1 MNQKSKFIIT
11 SAMAGIATAACA
23 LCMTQSAYASET
35 DKVTEDKPA
44 IAVTKDTSN
53 NDDMLLKTVKK
64 SDEVKKNEDAG
75 KNKDNKDV
83 VEVKNEVK
91 SDEKPVVAVKNV
103 DANRGGG
110 EKTVKNESLK
120 DRSVEANKNENAAT
134 KELKSIEKSEE
145 IHNYV
150 VSNELLNRTGDMF
163 TTGYSN
169 EDAKSDFNKNDWGA
183 RIYFKSNDNKNVL
196 CTTDRY
202 NINVNPTIPIAAPNG
217 DGIYTICAVYKVND
231 FCKTVSIGSSM
242 EIRSALDKN
251 TVMPNGDLRLQK
263 SNIFKES
270 SYDLSTDVST
280 NRIKYIKI
288 NGQSVPL
295 NINQITVSNDIKFGK
310 DASKFIFVEIAY
322 DRKKTDMNCKIKA
335 AIGPDVR
342 NEYSIELQDYQ
353 GGSAEFHYVNDM
365 QYRKQQHL
373 TVNQKLPE
381 RCVGEKY
388 IDSNGDWVLSHKPF
402 YEIKNINDLGN
413 FITPKAMFVFDEL
426 THFLSDKTNVYISN
440 KEDYNDDLSILQTN
454 RVVSK
459 TPIMPYDNT
468 VFNSDF
474 ADKNT
479 FINKT
484 IIKSKDGIKYCDM
497 PGYVYWDN
505 DIDKPNNINRE
516 FENDAESTVG
526 FGNHYLTYAYEMKDG
541 KPVKLLTRKH
551 YYVTYRAL
559 PTQLTVQYQGLA
571 GKLIDAQPYAI
582 LQNGKAIQSWKSRWL
597 SSDKKIE
604 HKSYEDMYNFVKGKR
619 YDIADYQVYDYNG
632 DAYLMPGDY
641 TIAPAIKAPD
651 GYEWVT
657 EKIDNAGNMLQTV
670 KTGEG
675 TDNVHID
682 VLGNKNV
689 DKNACQYSVRFVLRK
704 VGDKALN
711 NVATLP
717 ELPQK
722 PIEPVLNE
730 TIFGDYKNP
739 NTNFENPNFK
749 INPNASGKVDSKV
762 VFNKSFNNESKESTY
777 DIISNMPM
785 EQSVNPYPDVFT
797 DNEWKDFVKSSGDN
811 TNKHESNVIS
821 KTFYSADK
829 NKEFVELQKPDD
841 NYYYDAIK
849 GYYVTYF
856 VYSWNPEN
864 AHNGLIEKQ
873 RHQPHD
879 DHGYPIKGGPAM
891 PPEQHDSYL
900 NNLDSFQL
908 FNKEL
913 FDGKHDMNISV
924 KSTSIK
930 HGNVFVYG
938 KVMWHILN
946 NNEYTLYIP
955 VKINSDVY
963 TDVHDSYITEAPF
976 KATTKAIYHF
986 VDDFQ
991 YRHVQNVDNKS
1002 QLKRR
1007 GANEI
1012 GISDND
1018 VVNYTSGDFSN
1029 NQHYNLS
1036 ETPYHMINDCQD
1048 IDSVIAV
1055 NTFGTNEVHNLNY
1068 AYSVEPNSM
1077 TPSGVYWD
1085 DKNKQLTDPAEPSL
1099 NQLTYKNIPGYVYI
1113 DNDIDKPIVYKHSK
1127 NDSVTDPSFKYK
1139 KDRFYVGF
1147 APLHWADSFEDGY
1160 DNNIMPCDYLIVP
1173 FEKHDKDGNVTETL
1187 STKHYYVTFRKIP
1200 TRLIVQYKD
1209 PNGNLMDGKRYNLLQ
1224 DNKALLTAKNPVLTT
1239 SHWDGYYDDFDNLKA
1254 FVQSKD
1260 YDVFGKNNV
1269 YYKDGQAYLTD
1280 GDYQIQAG
1288 VDAPEG
1294 YEWVPEV
1301 KGGDKFHI
1309 DLVKSAKDPTVKV
1322 VTMML
1327 RKKPETVPH
1336 INMVVVP
1343 TPKPA
1348 PPTPVTPGP
1357 VNPAPQPTVV
1367 PVTPTPVTPQ
1377 PVTPEH
1383 HDVTPVVPPAVTP
1396 VVTVPETTVPDVVPE
1411 HTKDIPVVE
1420 NPDLAKLVNNT
1431 DTQKVE
1437 AHDVKAKPVASKAIK
1452 HAKQQLPKTGAG
1464 IVTMLAL
1471 GLQTMIA
1478 GVAMKFKKRK

>member
-23 LCMTQSAYASET
+23 VCMTQSAYASET
-35 DKVTEDKPA
+35 DKVTDDKPA
-44 IAVTKDTSN
+44 IAVTKDTN
-53 NDDMLLKTVKK
+53 VNDDMLMKSAKK
-64 SDEVKKNEDAG
+64 LDEVKNADVGKTEVKDGEKSVNNVVAKN
-75 KNKDNKDV
+75 
-83 VEVKNEVK
+83 EVKNAGVKDETK
-91 SDEKPVVAVKNV
+91 SDEKPITVVKDVNE
-103 DANRGGG
+103 NRGGD
-110 EKTVKNESLK
+110 EKTVKNENSK
-120 DRSVEANKNENAAT
+120 NKNAEVNKNENVASNES
-134 KELKSIEKSEE
+134 KLVEKSEE

-169 EDAKSDFNKNDWGA
+169 EDAKSDFNKNDRGA
-183 RIYFKSNDNKNVL
+183 RIYFKSNDNENVL

-251 TVMPNGDLRLQK
+251 IVMPNGDLRLQK

-295 NINQITVSNDIKFGK
+295 NINQITVSNDVKFGK

-335 AIGPDVR
+335 AIGPDVH

-353 GGSAEFHYVNDM
+353 GGSVEFHYVNDM

-413 FITPKAMFVFDEL
+413 FITPKAMFAFDEL
-426 THFLSDKTNVYISN
+426 AHFLSDKANAYISN
-440 KEDYNDDLSILQTN
+440 KEDYNDDLPILQTN

-516 FENDAESTVG
+516 FDNDAESTVG

-559 PTQLTVQYQGLA
+559 PTQLTVQYQGLD

-682 VLGNKNV
+682 VLSNKNI
-689 DKNACQYSVRFVLRK
+689 DKNVCQYGIRFVLRK
-704 VGDKALN
+704 IGDEVLN
-711 NVATLP
+711 NVVALP
-717 ELPQK
+717 GLPQK
-722 PIEPVLNE
+722 PVEPVLNE
-730 TIFGDYKNP
+730 TISGDYKNP
-739 NTNFENPNFK
+739 NTNFENSNSKIDPNV
-749 INPNASGKVDSKV
+749 SGKVDSKV
-762 VFNKSFNNESKESTY
+762 VFNKSFNNESKESIY
-777 DIISNMPM
+777 DIISNTSM

-797 DNEWKDFVKSSGDN
+797 DNEWKDFVKSSGN
-811 TNKHESNVIS
+811 STNKHESNVIS

-829 NKEFVELQKPDD
+829 NKKFVELQKPDD
-841 NYYYDAIK
+841 NYYYDTIN
-849 GYYVTYF
+849 GYYITYF
-856 VYSWNPEN
+856 VHSWNPEN
-864 AHNGLIEKQ
+864 VHNNLMEKQ
-873 RHQPHD
+873 RIKLQKG
-879 DHGYPIKGGPAM
+879 GYLIKGGPVM

-930 HGNVFVYG
+930 HGNVLVYG

-946 NNEYTLYIP
+946 NNKYTLYIP
-955 VKINSDVY
+955 VKINSDIY
-963 TDVHDSYITEAPF
+963 TDVHDSYITVAPF
-976 KATTKAIYHF
+976 KATAKAVYHF

-991 YRHVQNVDNKS
+991 YRHVQKVDNQS

-1007 GANEI
+1007 GANET

-1018 VVNYTSGDFSN
+1018 VVNYASDDFSN
-1029 NQHYNLS
+1029 NRHYDLS
-1036 ETPYHMINDCQD
+1036 ETPYHMIYDCKD

-1055 NTFGTNEVHNLNY
+1055 NTFGTREVHNLNY
-1068 AYSVEPNSM
+1068 AYSVEPNSI

-1085 DKNKQLTDPAEPSL
+1085 DKNKQYTDPAEPSL

-1113 DNDIDKPIVYKHSK
+1113 DNDIDKPIVYKYAK
-1127 NDSVTDPSFKYK
+1127 NDPVTDSSFKYK

-1147 APLHWADSFEDGY
+1147 APLHWTDAFEDGY
-1160 DNNIMPCDYLIVP
+1160 YNNIMPCDYLIVP
-1173 FEKHDKDGNVTETL
+1173 FEKRDKDGNVMETL

-1209 PNGNLMDGKRYNLLQ
+1209 PNGNLVDGKRYNLLQ

-1269 YYKDGQAYLTD
+1269 YYKDGQTYLTD

-1322 VTMML
+1322 VTMVL
-1327 RKKPETVPH
+1327 RKKPGTVPH
-1336 INMVVVP
+1336 ISMVVVP
-1343 TPKPA
+1343 TPKPV
-1348 PPTPVTPGP
+1348 PPTSV
-1357 VNPAPQPTVV
+1357 
-1367 PVTPTPVTPQ
+1367 TPVTPQ
-1377 PVTPEH
+1377 PITPEH
-1383 HDVTPVVPPAVTP
+1383 HDVTPVVPP
-1396 VVTVPETTVPDVVPE
+1396 VVTVPETTIPNVVPE

-1431 DTQKVE
+1431 DTQKAE
-1437 AHDVKAKPVASKAIK
+1437 AHDVKAKPVVSKAIK

-1471 GLQTMIA
+1471 GLQTMVA

>member
-1 MNQKSKFIIT
+1 MKST
-11 SAMAGIATAACA
+11 
-23 LCMTQSAYASET
+23 
-35 DKVTEDKPA
+35 
-44 IAVTKDTSN
+44 
-53 NDDMLLKTVKK
+53 
-64 SDEVKKNEDAG
+64 
-75 KNKDNKDV
+75 
-83 VEVKNEVK
+83 
-91 SDEKPVVAVKNV
+91 
-103 DANRGGG
+103 
-110 EKTVKNESLK
+110 
-120 DRSVEANKNENAAT
+120 
-134 KELKSIEKSEE
+134 EKSEE
-145 IHNYV
+145 VHNYV
-150 VSNELLNRTGDMF
+150 VSNDLLNRTGNMF

-169 EDAKSDFNKNDWGA
+169 EDAKSDFDKNGKSA
-183 RIYFKSNDNKNVL
+183 RIYFKSDDNKNIL
-196 CTTDRY
+196 CTTDEY
-202 NINVNPTIPIAAPNG
+202 NINVAPTVPIVAPNG
-217 DGIYTICAVYKVND
+217 DGVYTICAAYKVND

-263 SNIFKES
+263 SNIFEES
-270 SYDLSTDVST
+270 RYDLNTNVSAS
-280 NRIKYIKI
+280 RIKYIKI
-288 NGQSVPL
+288 NGQNAPL
-295 NINQITVSNDIKFGK
+295 NVNQITVANDVKFGK
-310 DASKFIFVEIAY
+310 DVSKFIFVEIAY
-322 DRKKTDMNCKIKA
+322 DRKKTDMNCEIQA
-335 AIGPDVR
+335 SVGPDVR
-342 NEYSIELQDYQ
+342 NEYSIKLQDYQ

-365 QYRKQQHL
+365 QYRNQLHL
-373 TVNQKLPE
+373 TTNQKLPE
-381 RCVGEKY
+381 RCAGEKY
-388 IDSNGDWVLSHKPF
+388 IDSNGDWILSHKPF
-402 YEIKNINDLGN
+402 YKLKNIDDLSN
-413 FITPKAMFVFDEL
+413 FVTPKAMFAFDEYA
-426 THFLSDKTNVYISN
+426 HFIGDKASTYSISDKD
-440 KEDYNDDLSILQTN
+440 DYNDSMPILQTN

-468 VFNSDF
+468 VFNNDF

-479 FINKT
+479 FVNKT
-484 IIKSKDGIKYCDM
+484 VIKSKGGSKYCDM

-516 FENDAESTVG
+516 FDNDSESTID
-526 FGNHYLTYAYEMKDG
+526 FGNHYLAYAYEMKDG
-541 KPVKLLTRKH
+541 KPVNLLTRKH

-559 PTQLTVQYQGLA
+559 PTQLTVQYQDLN
-571 GKLIDAQPYAI
+571 GKLMDAQPYAI
-582 LQNGKAIQSWKSRWL
+582 LQDGKAIQSWKSRWL

-604 HKSYEDMYNFVKGKR
+604 YKSYEDMYNFVKGKR

-657 EKIDNAGNMLQTV
+657 EKIDNAGNMLQTA

-675 TDNVHID
+675 TDNVHIG

-689 DKNACQYSVRFVLRK
+689 DKNVCQYGVRFVLRK
-704 VGDKALN
+704 IDGKALN
-711 NVATLP
+711 NVVALP

-722 PIEPVLNE
+722 PVEPVLNE
-730 TIFGDYKNP
+730 TISGDYKNP
-739 NTNFENPNFK
+739 NTNFENPDFK
-749 INPNASGKVDSKV
+749 IDPNVFGKVDSKI

-777 DIISNMPM
+777 DIISNTPM

-797 DNEWKDFVKSSGDN
+797 DNEWKDFVKSSSDN
-811 TNKHESNVIS
+811 INKNNCNVIS
-821 KTFYSADK
+821 KTFYGSNK
-829 NKEFVELQKPDD
+829 NGQFAVLQKPDD
-841 NYYYDAIK
+841 NYYYDAVK

-864 AHNGLIEKQ
+864 AHNDLIEKQ
-873 RHQPHD
+873 RHQSHT
-879 DHGYPIKGGPAM
+879 DHGYPIKGGPLA
-891 PPEQHDSYL
+891 PPEQYDSYL

-913 FDGKHDMNISV
+913 FDGKHNMNISV
-924 KSTSIK
+924 RSTDIK
-930 HGNVFVYG
+930 HGNVLVYG
-938 KVMWHILN
+938 KAIYHISN
-946 NNEYTLYIP
+946 NNEYTLHIP
-955 VKINSDVY
+955 VNIKSDTY
-963 TDVHDSYITEAPF
+963 KDVHDFYITETPF

-991 YRHVQNVDNKS
+991 YRHVQNVNNKS

-1029 NQHYNLS
+1029 HQYYNLS
-1036 ETPYHMINDCQD
+1036 ETPYHMINGCKD

-1055 NTFGTNEVHNLNY
+1055 NTFGTREVHNLNY
-1068 AYSVEPNSM
+1068 AYKAEPNSL

-1085 DKNKQLTDPAEPSL
+1085 DKNKQYADPAEPSL

-1113 DNDIDKPIVYKHSK
+1113 DNDIDKPIVYRYSK
-1127 NDSVTDPSFKYK
+1127 DDAVFDPSFKYK

-1147 APLHWADSFEDGY
+1147 APLHWTDSFEDGY
-1160 DNNIMPCDYLIVP
+1160 YNNIMPCDYLIVP

-1209 PNGNLMDGKRYNLLQ
+1209 PNGNLIDGKRYNLLQ

-1269 YYKDGQAYLTD
+1269 YYKDGQTYLTD

-1309 DLVKSAKDPTVKV
+1309 DLVKSVKDPTVKV
-1322 VTMML
+1322 VTMVL
-1327 RKKPETVPH
+1327 RKKVETKPH

-1343 TPKPA
+1343 NPNPV
-1348 PPTPVTPGP
+1348 PPTPAPVTPVPEP
-1357 VNPAPQPTVV
+1357 VNPAPQP
-1367 PVTPTPVTPQ
+1367 VTPVPQ
-1377 PVTPEH
+1377 PVTPEN
-1383 HDVTPVVPPAVTP
+1383 HDVTPIVPP
-1396 VVTVPETTVPDVVPE
+1396 VVTIPETTVPNVVPE

-1420 NPDLAKLVNNT
+1420 NPDLAKLVNNM

-1437 AHDVKAKPVASKAIK
+1437 THDVKAKPVVSKAIK